1 MDTMGTVSAIRMFR
15 DYFTCFA
22 FYFICRFSQ
31 PNQNQLMLE
40 PFGTERNWQFLE
52 NRHYAGSYNQS
63 RQQSIAFCSFCSQR
77 FGIFDFLI
85 EEFVEV
91 SNQFLWWTL
100 LDDSAH
106 LVSKTY

>member
-1 MDTMGTVSAIRMFR
+1 MGTVSAIRLFR
-15 DYFTCFA
+15 DYFTCLA

-40 PFGTERNWQFLE
+40 PFGTEPNWQFLE

-63 RQQSIAFCSFCSQR
+63 RQKAIALCSFCSQG
-77 FGIFDFLI
+77 FGLFDFLF
-85 EEFVEV
+85 EKLVEG
-91 SNQFLWWTL
+91 SKQFLWWTL

-106 LVSKTY
+106 FVSKTY